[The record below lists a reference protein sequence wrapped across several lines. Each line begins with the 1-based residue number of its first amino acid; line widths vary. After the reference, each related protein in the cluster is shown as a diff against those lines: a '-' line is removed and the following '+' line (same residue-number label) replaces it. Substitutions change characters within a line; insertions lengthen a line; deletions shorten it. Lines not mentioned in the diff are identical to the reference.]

1 MWQFQNGNGSDELY
15 QVILPWLRT
24 KWSGVMPTFS
34 HDMKKLGAHLRAV
47 IKNWG
52 PRISPGYYE
61 RGPQLLSQENRRKLE
76 PKENSGCLI
85 PSLLVVFTQQLGFLV
100 TALAHLL
107 SNNIWSFFK
116 KITTVVG
123 QRPKL
128 EQLRPNKSGEL
139 EIIPTH
145 VL

>member
-1 MWQFQNGNGSDELY
+1 MWKFQDGNGSDELY

-34 HDMKKLGAHLRAV
+34 HDMKKLGADLRAA
-47 IKNWG
+47 IKSWG
-52 PRISPGYYE
+52 PRISPDYYE
-61 RGPQLLSQENRRKLE
+61 RGPQLLLYENRRKIE
-76 PKENSGCLI
+76 PKENPGCLI
-85 PSLLVVFTQQLGFLV
+85 PFLLVVFTQQLEFLV

-107 SNNIWSFFK
+107 SNNIWNFFK
-116 KITTVVG
+116 KITTGVG

-128 EQLRPNKSGEL
+128 EQSRPNKSGEL
-139 EIIPTH
+139 EITPTH

>member
-1 MWQFQNGNGSDELY
+1 MPTSGLS
-15 QVILPWLRT
+15 LRT
-24 KWSGVMPTFS
+24 EG
-34 HDMKKLGAHLRAV
+34 LGFPLATTNVGASYFH
-47 IKNWG
+47 
-52 PRISPGYYE
+52 
-61 RGPQLLSQENRRKLE
+61 RKIE
-76 PKENSGCLI
+76 PKENPGCLI
-85 PSLLVVFTQQLGFLV
+85 PFLIVVFTQQLEFLV

-116 KITTVVG
+116 KITTGVG

-139 EIIPTH
+139 EIMPTH